1 MYYPLLTTI
10 NRLRSLDLASSN
22 TADDDK
28 LRRLILV
35 AGQTF
40 SNLVGSRLA
49 PYRDV
54 KYYNHPY
61 PMTNVLKLN
70 DNLLEIIECKTENG
84 DVTLDNADLILKCGD
99 NTNLTPYDTIEIK
112 TTSDDVFFN
121 IGQTAQNSNI
131 VTGIWG
137 WHDEL
142 DNMWV
147 NTSDTVV
154 NSTSTTITVADAD
167 GLNSIFET
175 RFEKMQ
181 LCKVVQGT
189 SFEFIVVVNLDTV
202 TNVLTVIR
210 GVNGTS
216 ALTLTGG
223 ELIYSY
229 NPPYDIEQ
237 AVRRLTAWYYRAKDS
252 QRADLDRPMI
262 TNVGVVMPPHL
273 PKDVLELAL
282 SLRNPLRG

>member
-40 SNLVGSRLA
+40 SNLVGSRIA
-49 PYRDV
+49 PYKDT

-61 PMTNVLKLN
+61 PLANVLKLN

-99 NTNLTPYDTIEIK
+99 NPNLTPYDTIEIK

-131 VTGIWG
+131 VTGVWG

-142 DNMWV
+142 DNLWI
-147 NTSDTVV
+147 NSNDTVV
-154 NSTSTTITVADAD
+154 SSTSTTITVDNAD
-167 GLNSIFET
+167 GLNAIFEA
-175 RFEKMQ
+175 RFDKMQ
-181 LCKVVQGT
+181 LCKVVQGN
-189 SFEFIVVVNLDTV
+189 SFEYFVVTDFNTG

-210 GVNGTS
+210 GVNGTTN
-216 ALTLTGG
+216 LTLAGG
-223 ELIYSY
+223 ELIYTY
-229 NPPYDIEQ
+229 NPPFDIEQ

-252 QRADLDRPMI
+252 QRAELDRPMI

-273 PKDVLELAL
+273 PKDVTELAI

>member
-10 NRLRSLDLASSN
+10 NRIRSVDLASTN

-49 PYRDV
+49 PYKDI

-61 PMTNVLKLN
+61 PLTNVLKLN
-70 DNLLEIIECKTENG
+70 DNLLEIIEVKTEGG
-84 DVTLDNADLILKCGD
+84 DVTLLNSDLILKCGD

-112 TTSDDVFFN
+112 TTSDNVFFN
-121 IGQTAQNSNI
+121 IGQTAQNANI

-142 DNMWV
+142 DNMWI
-147 NTSDTVV
+147 NTNDTVV
-154 NSTSTTITVADAD
+154 SSTSTTITVDNAD
-167 GLNSIFET
+167 GLNAIFET
-175 RFEKMQ
+175 RFDKMQ
-181 LCKVVQGT
+181 LCKVVQG
-189 SFEFIVVVNLDTV
+189 SSYEFIVVSDLNTT
-202 TNVLTVIR
+202 TNILTVIR
-210 GVNGTS
+210 AVNGTS
-216 ALTLTGG
+216 QLTLTGG
-223 ELIYSY
+223 ETIYSY

-237 AVRRLTAWYYRAKDS
+237 AVRRLAAWYYRAKDS
-252 QRADLDRPMI
+252 QRADLDRPVI

-273 PKDVLELAL
+273 PKDVVELAI